1 MAYEDFRYVLRKD
14 RRTVFKLKELHYK
27 KSIHPAIKDI
37 SVFKNKENKILFLK
51 KNKSM
56 KAI

>member
-14 RRTVFKLKELHYK
+14 RRTVFKLKEIHYK
-27 KSIHPAIKDI
+27 KSIKPAIENI
-37 SVFKNKENKILFLK
+37 RVFKNKENKVLFLK